1 MHKIK
6 WLIKSYMA
14 LNKISSLRELAD
26 ITGIKYTTLMTHLSC
41 PSQLRVYELKALDD
55 ALHFEEEDLLCMIRE
70 AAA

>member
-26 ITGIKYTTLMTHLSC
+26 ITGIKYTTLMTHLTC
-41 PSQLRVYELKALDD
+41 PSQLRAFEIKALDD
-55 ALHFEEEDLLCMIRE
+55 ALHFEDDDLLVIIRE